1 MLVHVRLTVPDPL
14 IRSVLDLLTD
24 NPTVTNLVR
33 VHGASLD
40 PAGDLI
46 QVDVAR
52 EAASSL
58 LQDLTDLGLDRDGGI
73 VVLPVTASP
82 FRAADRIERA
92 AAGAPDDAVLWDV
105 IKEQAASGVRPTITY
120 HLFLVI
126 AVLLASIAVITDSTV
141 LVVGAMVVGPEFA
154 TVAAICTGLLFR
166 RARLVYDGARLL
178 LFGFLFAIAVTAVI
192 AWCGARLGWIDHAMV
207 SGPHPQT
214 GFIWHPDKWSFVV
227 ALLAGAAGVIALSAE
242 KAQTMVGV
250 FISVTTVPAAGNL
263 ALALALWAPGEIRGS
278 LSQLGLN
285 LLGMLLAG
293 TATLVAQR
301 LFWHRIDRLTEPLFG
316 RTR

>member
-1 MLVHVRLTVPDPL
+1 MLVHVRLTVPEALAAP
-14 IRSVLDLLTD
+14 VLDLLID

-33 VHGASLD
+33 VQGASLE

-58 LQDLTDLGLDRDGGI
+58 LQDLADLRLDKFGGI
-73 VVLPVTASP
+73 VVLPVTATP
-82 FRAADRIERA
+82 FLQAESIERA
-92 AAGAPDDAVLWDV
+92 AAGDPDNAVLWDA
-105 IKEQAASGVRPTITY
+105 IKEQAADGVRPTVSY
-120 HLFLVI
+120 HLFLLI

-166 RARLVYDGARLL
+166 KPRLVLDGAWLL
-178 LFGFLFAIAVTAVI
+178 LRGFVFAIAVTAVL
-192 AWCGARLGWIDHAMV
+192 AWCAVRVGWFDHATV
-207 SGPHPQT
+207 VGPHPQT

-227 ALLAGAAGVIALSAE
+227 ALLAGAAGVLALSAE
-242 KAQTMVGV
+242 KSQTMVGV

-263 ALALALWAPGEIRGS
+263 ALALAVWAPGEIRGS
-278 LSQLGLN
+278 LTQLGVN
-285 LLGMLLAG
+285 ILGMLLAG
-293 TATLVAQR
+293 TLTLVMQRVAWQR
-301 LFWHRIDRLTEPLFG
+301 LDRRTEPLFARG
-316 RTR
+316 R